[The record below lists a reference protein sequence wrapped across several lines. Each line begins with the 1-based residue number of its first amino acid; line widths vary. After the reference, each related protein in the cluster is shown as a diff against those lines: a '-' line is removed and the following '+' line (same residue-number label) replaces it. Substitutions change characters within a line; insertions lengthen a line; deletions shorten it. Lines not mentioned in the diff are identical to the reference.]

1 MSTKY
6 TIMRLTQ
13 GGEKFEILVNPDLA
27 LMYKEQKKGDV
38 TKILIV
44 DEIFTDSKKGEK
56 ASAAKMESIFG
67 TSDPIQVASIIL
79 EKAKLPLTSDQRQGL
94 IEQKRKQIIHL
105 ISKTYVDP
113 RTKLPHPPTRI
124 QQAMEQVHLA
134 IDPFKDA
141 EEQVQPFV
149 KALRPILPLSIE
161 QISVAVKIQSQYAT
175 RAYGTVKDLGEI
187 KKAEWQPDGSWIAVI
202 DIPAA
207 FKGEFLE
214 RVGKITAG
222 SAEVKLLD

>member
-6 TIMRLTQ
+6 TTMRLTQ

-27 LMYKEQKKGDV
+27 LIYKEQKKGDIS
-38 TKILIV
+38 KILVV

-56 ASAAKMESIFG
+56 ASASKMETVFR
-67 TSDPIQVASIIL
+67 TSDKIKVAGIIL

-94 IEQKRKQIIHL
+94 VEQKKKQIIQL

-113 RTKLPHPPTRI
+113 RSKLPHPPSRI
-124 QQAMEQVHLA
+124 EMALEQVHIP

-141 EEQVQPFV
+141 AEQVQLFV

-161 QISVAVKIQSQYAT
+161 QISLEIRIPSQYAS
-175 RAYGTVKDLGEI
+175 RAYGTVKNLGEI
-187 KKAEWQPDGSWIAVI
+187 KKGEWQNDGSWIAVVE
-202 DIPAA
+202 IPAA
-207 FKGEFLE
+207 FQGEFVE
-214 RVGKITAG
+214 RLGKISAG
-222 SAEVKLLD
+222 SAEVKPLY